1 MPAFTCIIELQQITS
16 GIIKVFLKI
25 YIYTMD
31 DNFFTYLQRLEL
43 IAFFSGYPLLY
54 AVILSVA
61 GKKQA
66 RNNIKSKAVS
76 LLPYTYAL
84 VATLYLG
91 LQVKN
96 LYPDYSI
103 EDIKLAMGQPLLTTW
118 ALLALLFW
126 IPALPKKL
134 VISLLHSIVFF
145 FFLIKD
151 LIVHSSSGGDP
162 HVIKNDMKVYT
173 DSLLVN
179 VFAFI
184 AVASVFFLYLR
195 ISRKNKHGHQ

>member
-1 MPAFTCIIELQQITS
+1 
-16 GIIKVFLKI
+16 
-25 YIYTMD
+25 MD
-31 DNFFTYLQRLEL
+31 DNFFTYLQRLEM
-43 IAFFSGYPLLY
+43 IAFFSGYPLFY

-66 RNNIKSKAVS
+66 RNDYKDKAVS

-91 LQVKN
+91 FQLKN

-103 EDIKLAMGQPLLTTW
+103 ENIQLAMGQPFLETW

-126 IPALPKKL
+126 IPAIAKKP
-134 VISLLHSIVFF
+134 VFSLLHSLVFF
-145 FFLIKD
+145 LFLIKD

-162 HVIKNDMKVYT
+162 HVIKNYMKVYT

-184 AVASVFFLYLR
+184 TVAIICFLYLR
-195 ISRKNKHGHQ
+195 VTRKSKHGHQ